1 MNLNTFGFTFSGG
14 IEKTS
19 GMKWVNN
26 SGIKKACKKHI
37 YYFCFS

>member
-1 MNLNTFGFTFSGG
+1 MNTSGFVMSSGG

-26 SGIKKACKKHI
+26 SEIKIACKKHM
-37 YYFCFS
+37 Y